1 MAQKYV
7 NNKYILLI
15 DDIQFHL
22 HKRSCYIDQL
32 QKLCEIEFQYD
43 QYQSIPREYPLFDC
57 LIVVGLQKSAGS
69 FKPFIKMKYPNS
81 VLLDIYTCYCDFLRN
96 TKNPHCLLLNMNCIV
111 VVDTRTGNSPIL

>member
-96 TKNPHCLLLNMNCIV
+96 MKKNYYN
-111 VVDTRTGNSPIL
+111 

>member
-1 MAQKYV
+1 MIASLHNCLLTKMAQKYV
-7 NNKYILLI
+7 NNKYMLLL
-15 DDIQFHL
+15 DDIQFYL

-43 QYQSIPREYPLFDC
+43 HKKQGYQSIQRKHLLFDC

-96 TKNPHCLLLNMNCIV
+96 IKKNYYN
-111 VVDTRTGNSPIL
+111 